1 LNDIFAIH
9 DMNWAS
15 LAPQQI

>member
-9 DMNWAS
+9 DMNRAS